1 MAGNDVREPTW
12 IDLQKQ
18 LVHMEAKISLHLAGV
33 DDVERRKLKDA
44 MDTLGAFVLT
54 SATKENRAAPN
65 RRIPGALRRMRIQLE
80 DATGYSC
87 AEPQSNERNRSHP
100 TVNLKGLRPPQTPAV

>member
-33 DDVERRKLKDA
+33 DDVERLKRVGLPEGPHA
-44 MDTLGAFVLT
+44 RQELVL
-54 SATKENRAAPN
+54 SDRYSP
-65 RRIPGALRRMRIQLE
+65 RRSL
-80 DATGYSC
+80 
-87 AEPQSNERNRSHP
+87 
-100 TVNLKGLRPPQTPAV
+100 GLRARSAGRGFNTRSRRR